1 MDHEEEE
8 GGVHAHLLKLQLL
21 GLLHHPGG
29 MLLQQEKQQEETAQ
43 ENSSSTAAQKLM
55 LSWKQMLST
64 VWIMVKVMEYKL
76 TFCSCSCYEKNIR

>member
-8 GGVHAHLLKLQLL
+8 EGVHAHLLKLQLL

-43 ENSSSTAAQKLM
+43 ENSSSEAHAELEADVEHG
-55 LSWKQMLST
+55 LDHGEGDG
-64 VWIMVKVMEYKL
+64 V
-76 TFCSCSCYEKNIR
+76 